1 MSQSPLAAV
10 TEALSA
16 LAEVLYSRGEYDDVY
31 AAVCRI
37 AVDVV
42 PGCDH
47 ACLSTLQGGG
57 ELTSHGAT
65 DAVASHVDRLES
77 ELREGPCYD
86 AMTEESFQMDRDI
99 RTDPSWPALAERVL
113 KETPVRGMIGYRV
126 NVGARKAG
134 ALNLFSDTPGGF
146 DAEAA
151 DMGAIIAAFA
161 STALGAAAQHE
172 RAETLA
178 RGLQS
183 NREIGKA
190 MGMLMSTRGIS
201 EEEAFDTLSRMS
213 QHLNIKLAQLARQV
227 VDEQMG
233 TTAST

>member
-1 MSQSPLAAV
+1 MSQSSFSAV

-16 LAEVLYSRGEYDDVY
+16 LAEVLYSRGDYADVY

-47 ACLSTLQGGG
+47 ACFSTLEGGG

-65 DAVASHVDRLES
+65 DAVASHVDGLES

-86 AMTEESFQMDRDI
+86 AMTDESFQMERDI

-126 NVGARKAG
+126 LVGARKAG
-134 ALNLFSDTPGGF
+134 ALNLFSDTPGAF

-151 DMGAIIAAFA
+151 DMGALIAAFA

-178 RGLQS
+178 RGLAS

-190 MGMLMSTRGIS
+190 IGMLMSTRGIS
-201 EEEAFDTLSRMS
+201 EDEAFDTLSQMS
-213 QHLNIKLAQLARQV
+213 QQLNIKLANLARKV
-227 VDEQMG
+227 VDEQMDA
-233 TTAST
+233 ASST